1 MLEAIKFFSY
11 PYYKKQD
18 ILRQAS
24 RDIANVLEKTRRDK
38 SKQAHRSKLEG

>member
-24 RDIANVLEKTRRDK
+24 RDIANVLEQTRKDMSQK
-38 SKQAHRSKLEG
+38 AHRSKLEG